1 MSMTPEQATRFADVA
16 GSIVTNVEQVLL
28 GKTFVIRLAV
38 TAMLSEGHL
47 LLEDVPGTGK
57 TSLARALA
65 QSVQGSTNRIQFT
78 PDLLPGDISG
88 ISVYDQRAQEFE
100 FHRGP
105 VFANI
110 VLADEIN
117 RASPKTQSALL
128 EAMEESAVTVDG
140 VTHRLAQPFM
150 VVATQNPIE
159 QAGTYRL
166 PEAQL
171 DRFLMRTSIGYPDH
185 AATVRILETSAAP
198 SVAVPVA
205 SVVPAATVTEMAA
218 LARTVHVDPVIAD
231 YVARLV
237 EGTRTASEVRLGV
250 SVRGAMG
257 LMRAS
262 RVLAAV
268 NGRHYVTPDDVKA
281 LAEPVLAHRMVL
293 DPEAEF
299 DGVSPS
305 SVVSQLLVETPPPA
319 DRIPR

>member
-1 MSMTPEQATRFADVA
+1 MSMTPEQATWFADVA
-16 GSIVTNVEQVLL
+16 GRIVTNVEQVLL

-65 QSVQGSTNRIQFT
+65 QSVQGSTNRVQFT

-88 ISVYDQRAQEFE
+88 ISVYDQRAQAFE

-171 DRFLMRTSIGYPDH
+171 DRFLMKTSIGYPDH

-198 SVAVPVA
+198 SAAVPVA

-237 EGTRTASEVRLGV
+237 DGTRGATEVRLGV

-299 DGVSPS
+299 DGVSAS
-305 SVVSQLLVETPPPA
+305 SVVAQLLVDTPPPA
-319 DRIPR
+319 DRVPR